1 MTVGEPH
8 LASHT
13 DKAVTNGYE
22 TYGFSANVTALPTIQ
37 KGNPISVEIAPGL
50 VAVIAEVAVA
60 GTAVAAAAL
69 FKRLFAPIRGA
80 LSCPAKNPPV
90 SSVHVQRHCTGVHL
104 QQYNQIVL

>member
-50 VAVIAEVAVA
+50 VEVIVEVAVA

-80 LSCPAKNPPV
+80 LSCPAKNSPV
-90 SSVHVQRHCTGVHL
+90 SSVHVQRIFHWFTK
-104 QQYNQIVL
+104 QQCIQIVL